1 MRNPYLGVNKNNML
15 QLNKSEAINTITFY
29 PNEVLPSGSSILLTF
44 TQSYS
49 NTVTGSIQAD
59 VISNP
64 QDTPYVIATFSG
76 SLLPSASGQYDFKI
90 YELNVGAGAIWDQ
103 TITQWQAMT
112 STWNN
117 ASGSIL
123 GDLIDNP
130 RAIISGS
137 DVTPI
142 TEYVSP
148 NENARYTV
156 YLG

>member
-1 MRNPYLGVNKNNML
+1 MF
-15 QLNKSEAINTITFY
+15 QLSKGQPVNTIAFY
-29 PNEVLPSGSSILLTF
+29 PNELPSGSNVVLQF

-49 NTVTGSIQAD
+49 NTVTGSIIAD

-64 QDTPYVIATFSG
+64 TNTPWVVAQFSG

-90 YELNVGAGAIWDQ
+90 FNA
-103 TITQWQAMT
+103 TIPQNLVWNTTNLQWQLANV
-112 STWNN
+112 TWDD
-117 ASGSIL
+117 SIVAT
-123 GDLIDNP
+123 DQISAD

-142 TEYVSP
+142 TEYLSP
-148 NENARYTV
+148 NENARYKV

>member
-1 MRNPYLGVNKNNML
+1 ML
-15 QLNKSEAINTITFY
+15 QLNKSQTINTVAFY
-29 PNEVLPSGSSILLTF
+29 PNEVLPSGSGVWFTF

-49 NTVTGSIQAD
+49 NTVTGSFPGD
-59 VISNP
+59 VISDP
-64 QDTPYVIATFSG
+64 QNTPYVIATFSG
-76 SLLPSASGQYDFKI
+76 SFLPSASGQYDFKMN
-90 YELNVGAGAIWDQ
+90 ELVFGIAIWNE
-103 TITQWQAMT
+103 TIDQWQLANT
-112 STWNN
+112 NWESAQATNV
-117 ASGSIL
+117 
-123 GDLIDNP
+123 GDLINEE

>member
-1 MRNPYLGVNKNNML
+1 MV
-15 QLNKSEAINTITFY
+15 
-29 PNEVLPSGSSILLTF
+29 F

-49 NTVTGSIQAD
+49 NTVTGSIQAT

-64 QDTPYVIATFSG
+64 ANTSWVIAQFSG
-76 SLLPSASGQYDFKI
+76 SLLPSASGQYTFDS
-90 YELNVGAGAIWDQ
+90 YELVFGGFSVWNTDIS
-103 TITQWQAMT
+103 QWQAAATNWESAQGT
-112 STWNN
+112 S
-117 ASGSIL
+117 L
-123 GDLIDNP
+123 GDLISTD

>member
-1 MRNPYLGVNKNNML
+1 MF
-15 QLNKSEAINTITFY
+15 QLSKGQAVNTIAFY
-29 PNEVLPSGSSILLTF
+29 PNVLPSGSNVILQF

-49 NTVTGSIQAD
+49 NTVTGSFSAS
-59 VISNP
+59 VISNAV
-64 QDTPYVIATFSG
+64 DTPYVIAQFSG

-90 YELNVGAGAIWDQ
+90 FNTTIPVGLIWN
-103 TITQWQAMT
+103 TTNIQWQLANT
-112 STWNN
+112 TWDDSVV
-117 ASGSIL
+117 ATDQISA
-123 GDLIDNP
+123 D

-148 NENARYTV
+148 NENARYKV

>member
-1 MRNPYLGVNKNNML
+1 ML
-15 QLNKSEAINTITFY
+15 QLNKSEAVNTIAFY
-29 PNEVLPSGSSILLTF
+29 PNELTTGSSILLEF

-49 NTVTGSIQAD
+49 NTVTGSFPAG
-59 VISNP
+59 VISDP
-64 QDTPYVIATFSG
+64 QTTPYIIAQFSG

-90 YELNVGAGAIWDQ
+90 FDYTPASGLVWNTTNI
-103 TITQWQAMT
+103 QWQLANT
-112 STWNN
+112 LWN
-117 ASGSIL
+117 AGTPAVIGDQISIE
-123 GDLIDNP
+123 

-148 NENARYTV
+148 NENARYKV

>member
-1 MRNPYLGVNKNNML
+1 MF
-15 QLNKSEAINTITFY
+15 QLNKSQTINTIAFY
-29 PNEVLPSGSSILLTF
+29 PNELTTGSVILLDY

-49 NTVTGSIQAD
+49 NTVTGSIEAE

-64 QDTPYVIATFSG
+64 QNTPWIIAQFSG

-90 YELNVGAGAIWDQ
+90 YDYQPGVELVWN
-103 TITQWQAMT
+103 TTNTQWQLTDVVWDENIPAV
-112 STWNN
+112 
-117 ASGSIL
+117 L
-123 GDLIDNP
+123 GDQLSVD

-142 TEYVSP
+142 KEYVSP
-148 NENARYTV
+148 NENARYIV

>member
-1 MRNPYLGVNKNNML
+1 ML
-15 QLNKSEAINTITFY
+15 QLNKSQAVNTIAIY
-29 PNEVLPSGSSILLTF
+29 PNEVVTSGSELLMVY

-49 NTVTGSIQAD
+49 NTVTGSIQAS

-64 QDTPYVIATFSG
+64 SNTSWVIAQFSG
-76 SLLPSASGQYDFKI
+76 SLLPSASGQYTFDSF
-90 YELNVGAGAIWDQ
+90 ELIASGSAVWNLD
-103 TITQWQAMT
+103 ITQWQAA
-112 STWNN
+112 STNWES
-117 ASGSIL
+117 ASGTLL
-123 GDLIDNP
+123 GDLISTD

-148 NENARYTV
+148 NENARYIV

>member
-1 MRNPYLGVNKNNML
+1 ML
-15 QLNKSEAINTITFY
+15 QLNKSQAVNTIAFY
-29 PNEVLPSGSSILLTF
+29 PNILPASGSSVLLEF

-49 NTVTGSIQAD
+49 NTVTGSIQAN

-64 QDTPYVIATFSG
+64 ANTPWVVAQFSG
-76 SLLPSASGQYDFKI
+76 SLLPSASGQYSFNI
-90 YELNVGAGAIWDQ
+90 YELEQGPAIWNLDYD
-103 TITQWQAMT
+103 QWQAANT
-112 STWNN
+112 NWEV

-123 GDLIDNP
+123 ADLISEE

-148 NENARYTV
+148 NENARYKV

>member
-1 MRNPYLGVNKNNML
+1 ML
-15 QLNKSEAINTITFY
+15 QLNKSEAINTIAFY
-29 PNEVLPSGSSILLTF
+29 PNELTTGSLIVLEY

-49 NTVTGSIQAD
+49 NTVTGDIQATI
-59 VISNP
+59 ISDPIN
-64 QDTPYVIATFSG
+64 TPWIIAQFSG

-90 YELNVGAGAIWDQ
+90 YDLILGAPSIWNLTNVE
-103 TITQWQAMT
+103 WQLEND
-112 STWNN
+112 TWNN
-117 ASGSIL
+117 AGGDTK
-123 GDLIDNP
+123 GDLISVE

-148 NENARYTV
+148 NENARYKV

>member
-1 MRNPYLGVNKNNML
+1 MF
-15 QLNKSEAINTITFY
+15 QLNKSQAVNTIAFY
-29 PNEVLPSGSSILLTF
+29 PNEVLASNSEILMYY

-49 NTVTGSIQAD
+49 KTVTGSIQAN

-64 QDTPYVIATFSG
+64 QNTPWVIAQFSG
-76 SLLPSASGQYDFKI
+76 SFLPSASGQYDFNI
-90 YELNVGAGAIWDQ
+90 YELVQIPAVWNTTIDQ
-103 TITQWQAMT
+103 WELADTL
-112 STWNN
+112 WNS
-117 ASGSIL
+117 ASGSSI
-123 GDLIDNP
+123 GDLISTD

>member
-1 MRNPYLGVNKNNML
+1 MF
-15 QLNKSEAINTITFY
+15 QLNKSQTINTIAFY
-29 PNEVLPSGSSILLTF
+29 PNELTTGSVILLDY

-49 NTVTGSIQAD
+49 NTVTGSIVAT
-59 VISNP
+59 VISDP
-64 QDTPYVIATFSG
+64 QTTPWIIAEFSG
-76 SLLPSASGQYDFKI
+76 SLLPSASGQYNFKI
-90 YELNVGAGAIWDQ
+90 FDYTPSFGLVWNTTNTE
-103 TITQWQAMT
+103 WQLT
-112 STWNN
+112 NTTWNDFIP
-117 ASGSIL
+117 AVI
-123 GDLIDNP
+123 GDQISTD

>member
-1 MRNPYLGVNKNNML
+1 MF
-15 QLNKSEAINTITFY
+15 QLNKSEAVNTIAFY
-29 PNEVLPSGSSILLTF
+29 PNELTTGSIVVLDF

-49 NTVTGSIQAD
+49 NTVTGSIDAT
-59 VISNP
+59 VISDP
-64 QDTPYVIATFSG
+64 QNTPWIIAQFSG

-90 YELNVGAGAIWDQ
+90 FEGIAGIQLIWN
-103 TITQWQAMT
+103 TTNTQWQLTNTTWNAT
-112 STWNN
+112 STK
-117 ASGSIL
+117 
-123 GDLIDNP
+123 GDQISAE

-148 NENARYTV
+148 NENARYKV

>member
-1 MRNPYLGVNKNNML
+1 MF
-15 QLNKSEAINTITFY
+15 QLNKSQAVNTIAFY
-29 PNEVLPSGSSILLTF
+29 PNEVLASNSEILMYY

-49 NTVTGSIQAD
+49 KTVTGSIQAN

-64 QDTPYVIATFSG
+64 QNTPWVIAQFSG
-76 SLLPSASGQYDFKI
+76 SFLPSASGQYDFNI
-90 YELNVGAGAIWDQ
+90 YELVQIPAVWNT
-103 TITQWQAMT
+103 TIDQWQLADT
-112 STWNN
+112 LWNS
-117 ASGSIL
+117 ASGSSI
-123 GDLIDNP
+123 GDLISTD

>member
-1 MRNPYLGVNKNNML
+1 MF
-15 QLNKSEAINTITFY
+15 QLNKSEAVNTIAFY
-29 PNEVLPSGSSILLTF
+29 PNELTTGSAILLEF

-49 NTVTGSIQAD
+49 NTVTGSIEAT
-59 VISNP
+59 VISDP
-64 QDTPYVIATFSG
+64 QNTPWIIAQFSG

-90 YELNVGAGAIWDQ
+90 FEFTPGTALIWN
-103 TITQWQAMT
+103 TTNTQWQLTTTTWDSST
-112 STWNN
+112 SQVIGEQIS
-117 ASGSIL
+117 AE
-123 GDLIDNP
+123 

-142 TEYVSP
+142 TKYISP

>member
-1 MRNPYLGVNKNNML
+1 ML
-15 QLNKSEAINTITFY
+15 QLNKSQVVNTIAFY
-29 PNEVLPSGSSILLTF
+29 PNELIPSGSDVILSF

-49 NTVTGSIQAD
+49 NTVTGSFLAN

-64 QDTPYVIATFSG
+64 QDTPYIIADFSG
-76 SLLPSASGQYDFKI
+76 SVLPSASGQYNFDIF
-90 YELNVGAGAIWDQ
+90 EAVGGQ
-103 TITQWQAMT
+103 TLVWNTTNIQWQLANVSWDGAPT
-112 STWNN
+112 K
-117 ASGSIL
+117 
-123 GDLIDNP
+123 GDLISQE

-148 NENARYTV
+148 NENARYKV

>member
-1 MRNPYLGVNKNNML
+1 ML

-29 PNEVLPSGSSILLTF
+29 PNELVPSGSDIILEF

-49 NTVTGSIQAD
+49 KTVTGSILAD

-64 QDTPYVIATFSG
+64 QNTSWVIAQFSG
-76 SLLPSASGQYDFKI
+76 SQLPSASGQYDFNI
-90 YELNVGAGAIWDQ
+90 FEALAAQSLVWNTTNIQWQLANVGWDGAP
-103 TITQWQAMT
+103 TK
-112 STWNN
+112 
-117 ASGSIL
+117 
-123 GDLIDNP
+123 GDLISQE

>member
-1 MRNPYLGVNKNNML
+1 ML
-15 QLNKSEAINTITFY
+15 QLNKSEAVNTIAFY
-29 PNEVLPSGSSILLTF
+29 PNELTTGSAVILEY

-49 NTVTGSIQAD
+49 NTVIGDIEAD
-59 VISNP
+59 IISDP
-64 QDTPYVIATFSG
+64 QTTPYIIAQFSG

-90 YELNVGAGAIWDQ
+90 YDLILGAPTIWNLAN
-103 TITQWQAMT
+103 IEWQLEND
-112 STWNN
+112 TWDDAGTNTK
-117 ASGSIL
+117 
-123 GDLIDNP
+123 GDLISVE

-148 NENARYTV
+148 NENARYKV